1 MYRNAIRQHI
11 TIVSIVLFLAIF
23 IIVQWIKPVFLYNR
37 DGSVREF
44 GVGYKNKT
52 IFPLWLF
59 SIVLGLLCYLF
70 ILFWITYPKL
80 FF

>member
-1 MYRNAIRQHI
+1 MYKNAIRQHI

-23 IIVQWIKPVFLYNR
+23 GIVQWIKPAFLYNR

-52 IFPLWLF
+52 ILPLWLF
-59 SIVLGLLCYLF
+59 SILLGILSYLF
-70 ILFWITYPKL
+70 LLYLITYPRL